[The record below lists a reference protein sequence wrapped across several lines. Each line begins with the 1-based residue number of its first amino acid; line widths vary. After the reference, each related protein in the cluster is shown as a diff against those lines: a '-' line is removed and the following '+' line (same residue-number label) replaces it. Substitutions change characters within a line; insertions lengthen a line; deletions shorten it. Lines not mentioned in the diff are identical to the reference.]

1 MIHKRTLKSIV
12 REKFQNLQPWNKCV
26 SSQSSY
32 YEEQYMFKLKKKNCM
47 QVFLQNKISFITW

>member
-32 YEEQYMFKLKKKNCM
+32 YEEQYMFKLKKKLYAGI
-47 QVFLQNKISFITW
+47 FAK